1 VHFACHAHADLATPS
16 NNGLC
21 LHDDTLPLPDIIRL
35 HLADAELAYL
45 SACSTAHGGT
55 RLTDEALHLASAF
68 QMAGY
73 WHVIATL
80 WPLSDHAAATAAA
93 AFMTTFPTPAADHT
107 ATALHHITRD
117 LRDKYLNRPTFGRHS
132 STAAH
137 RRAMRGSVT
146 AKSAGCGQKRC
157 MIDIRSRATRSS
169 IEPAIMP
176 SPSGQCPSPALG
188 EGSSVSHTRA

>member
-1 VHFACHAHADLATPS
+1 VTTRPQPDTSSPLRSPTPPICPTCPARPAKPLSCTPSTPDTPPLTDQDATARVRAELPEGHLGALRLPCPRRPRDPS

-93 AFMTTFPTPAADHT
+93 AFYDYLPHT
-107 ATALHHITRD
+107 CRRSHRHCVAPHH
-117 LRDKYLNRPTFGRHS
+117 
-132 STAAH
+132 
-137 RRAMRGSVT
+137 
-146 AKSAGCGQKRC
+146 Q
-157 MIDIRSRATRSS
+157 
-169 IEPAIMP
+169 
-176 SPSGQCPSPALG
+176 
-188 EGSSVSHTRA
+188 